1 MASKKKYYWIRLKND
16 FFSDGRIKKLRKIDD
31 SDTYVLIYLKLLL
44 LSIKND
50 KSLIYSSLSDDFV
63 VLIYESL
70 ENSFEEEIAMKIDE
84 EEDKV
89 KKTIEFFFEYKM
101 MIKLN
106 EKNSK
111 YK

>member
-1 MASKKKYYWIRLKND
+1 MNKQTYILKEGFDMASKKKYYWIRLKND

-63 VLIYESL
+63 ILIYESL

-84 EEDKV
+84 EEDTSYKCSTSKKV
-89 KKTIEFFFEYKM
+89 
-101 MIKLN
+101 
-106 EKNSK
+106 
-111 YK
+111 